1 MIKQA
6 FQSRFFFEKGPTIVA
21 FIKKIKNY
29 ILKGERIEDERIQL

>member
-6 FQSRFFFEKGPTIVA
+6 FQSRLSSKGLNNRGIYQ
-21 FIKKIKNY
+21 KIKNY